1 MHKLRK
7 FIFLFVSILIAVPS
21 SYAVLKESNLSRTLG
36 VLKNELEKDAKDL
49 QRIMERHKAQHLE
62 MHNQLIDYM
71 KRCEQIG
78 LMLYS
83 QKSDFT
89 FDVAFACQQATD
101 LYKELQNTNVPYG
114 RIKARIQMDVARYD
128 SLISILEALPPSI
141 NNKEEMFE
149 MDSVMKDSIAKI
161 DSLLT
166 DSLGADS
173 MLEAMT
179 KAGST
184 LFGSFLDSTRSDSMK
199 KTSPVANSVAAKSDT
214 TSRNQMDEPFVL
226 TKEEQ
231 QDRLLCVKYAKT
243 LRDNLLVFLKLI
255 ERDNSYYENVS
266 QHVEKLHD
274 YALSRYAFL
283 QQSIYMNGGTN
294 YFKILFNFPRY
305 FKSAQRDLTDK
316 YSPFPNQES
325 EWRGPVILGVSIFM
339 ILYIFVAVLLSN
351 LIMRTIPWFMRKFF
365 PKTSEKFNEKLT
377 HKIIDKEEMKLKF
390 MPITIALGIAIFALV
405 ITIIK
410 NYLWGNLFIMAVNLM
425 ITVAWL
431 FEVVIV
437 SLIIRLKG
445 SQVRAGIKI
454 YLPFLVMAFI
464 VILFRIVLL
473 PNSLIN
479 LFYPLLL
486 LILTYW
492 QYKAHKK
499 YRNELPLSDSAYA
512 SVSMGAMVVA
522 CVFAWIGYTLVAVQI
537 IMWWMFQLA
546 AIQTITCIYDLLRMY
561 ENKYIV
567 RKIMRANGVK
577 TEDEILSQADTMDEK
592 TFKRAL
598 AKAKND
604 HDKVVTG
611 LKRGDYFTKT
621 WLFDFIYKTGLP
633 VLTVIS
639 VMMSVNW
646 AAKIFEMS
654 STMKDIF
661 LYNFIDQ
668 EYLQLSIFKLSLV
681 VEVYFIFKFINYAL
695 KSYYYHWYRRAKST
709 TEGMNETLV
718 KNIIAILVWGG
729 FFIFALILLQ
739 VPSGGIAIVTTGLAT
754 GMGFAMKDLLENFFY
769 GISLMTG
776 RVRVGDFIECDGIQ
790 GRVESISYQST
801 QIETID
807 GSVMAF
813 LNSALFNK
821 NFKNLTRNNNY
832 VMVPVPVGVAYGS
845 DIKEVRNVILE
856 ALKPISGRLPDGRF
870 VVNPKKETV
879 VAFSE
884 FGESSIDLN
893 VKIWMLVDQK
903 IPFTAKVKE
912 VIYDALNEHN
922 IEIPFPQRDLHIIP
936 PAENLQTGTDTV
948 PTVSSVN

>member
-1 MHKLRK
+1 MQKLRK
-7 FIFLFVSILIAVPS
+7 FIFLFIAILIAVPS
-21 SYAVLKESNLSRTLG
+21 SYAVLKESSLSRTLG
-36 VLKNELEKDAKDL
+36 VLKNELENDAKDL
-49 QRIMERHKAQHLE
+49 QKIMERHKAQHRE
-62 MHNQLIDYM
+62 IHNQLIDYM

-101 LYKELQNTNVPYG
+101 LYKELKSTNVPYG
-114 RIKARIQMDVARYD
+114 RIKERIQMDVSRYD

-173 MLEAMT
+173 VLAEMT
-179 KAGST
+179 KTGST
-184 LFGSFLDSTRSDSMK
+184 LFSSMFDSLRKDSVKKFIPATKADTAKTDSASRS
-199 KTSPVANSVAAKSDT
+199 
-214 TSRNQMDEPFVL
+214 QFDEPFVL
-226 TKEEQ
+226 TEKEQ

-255 ERDNSYYENVS
+255 ERDNSYYDNVS

-274 YALSRYAFL
+274 YAQSRYAFL
-283 QQSIYMNGGTN
+283 QQSIYINGGTN
-294 YFKILFNFPRY
+294 YFKILFNLPRY
-305 FKSAQRDLTDK
+305 FKAAQRDLTDK
-316 YSPFPNQES
+316 YSPFPNQKS

-365 PKTSEKFNEKLT
+365 PKTARKFNEKLT
-377 HKIIDKEEMKLKF
+377 LRIIDKEEMRLKF

-445 SQVRAGIKI
+445 SQVWAGIKI

-486 LILTYW
+486 LILTIW

-567 RKIMRANGVK
+567 RKIMREKGLK
-577 TEDEILSQADTMDEK
+577 TEDEILAQTDSMDEK
-592 TFKRAL
+592 TLKKAL

-604 HDKVVTG
+604 HDRVVAA

-695 KSYYYHWYRRAKST
+695 KSYYYHWYRRAKSS

-729 FFIFALILLQ
+729 FFVFALILLQ

-821 NFKNLTRNNNY
+821 NFKNLTRNNSY

-845 DIKEVRNVILE
+845 DIKEVRNIILE
-856 ALKPISGRLPDGRF
+856 ALKPICGRLPDGRF
-870 VVNPKKETV
+870 VVNPKKETI
-879 VAFSE
+879 VAFSD

-912 VIYDALNEHN
+912 VIYDALNKHN

-936 PAENLQTGTDTV
+936 SAESDTKA
-948 PTVSSVN
+948 PL